1 MGDLMS
7 TIQIQTSVEQ
17 LLDAV
22 AQLPPD
28 ELASLTEKIVALRAS
43 HAAPHLEQDEAS
55 LLLQIN
61 RDIPTDIRL
70 RNNELIKKRM
80 AGILSGTELT
90 ELIDITNQ
98 FEQREAERVAALA
111 ALASLRHISLRELM
125 TDLGIQAPTYE

>member
-1 MGDLMS
+1 MV

-28 ELASLTEKIVALRAS
+28 ELDSLTEKIVALRAS
-43 HAAPHLEQDEAS
+43 HAAPHVEANEAD
-55 LLLQIN
+55 LLIQIN

-70 RNNELIKKRM
+70 RNNELIKKRK
-80 AGILSGTELT
+80 AETLSSTELT
-90 ELIDITNQ
+90 ELISITNL

-111 ALASLRHISLRELM
+111 ALARLRHTSLPELM
-125 TDLGIQAPTYE
+125 KDLGIQAPTYE

>member
-1 MGDLMS
+1 MS

-43 HAAPHLEQDEAS
+43 HAAPHIEADEAN

-61 RDIPTDIRL
+61 RDIPPNTRL
-70 RNNELIKKRM
+70 RYNELISKRQ
-80 AGILSGTELT
+80 AETLNAAEHT
-90 ELIDITNQ
+90 ELINLTNQ
-98 FEQREAERVAALA
+98 VEQREADRVTALA
-111 ALASLRHISLRELM
+111 ALARLRQISLPELM
-125 TDLGIQAPTYE
+125 TALGIQAPTYD

>member
-61 RDIPTDIRL
+61 RDIPSDIRHRYNEL
-70 RNNELIKKRM
+70 ISKRQAETLSDTEHNELIK
-80 AGILSGTELT
+80 LT
-90 ELIDITNQ
+90 DQ
-98 FEQREAERVAALA
+98 VEQRETERVTALA
-111 ALASLRHISLRELM
+111 ALARLRHISLTDLM
-125 TDLGIQAPTYE
+125 TTLGIQAPTYD